1 VKTLIPCAHKQTDR
15 DHLWTRFERSARVE
29 RGTVLALASQ
39 SRSVNHVRPP
49 LFAFVIVCSLAAS
62 GAHAQSTAD
71 PPLLELTFSPAR
83 TVYFAE
89 SDREPD
95 FGSYGLGGAITVNL
109 TRFVGVEG
117 EIGGS
122 FGGPE
127 KLQMSSASG
136 PESKA
141 PNLLDYNGNLVFSAR
156 SRSSIVPYATAGV
169 GALVLFT
176 RQELADGQA
185 QTYFVGNVGGGVK
198 WLVRNRRWG
207 LRTDYRFLSV
217 ESKDDGPAV
226 FGHHA
231 RYGHRVYGAV
241 LVNLRAPNGV
251 SE

>member
-1 VKTLIPCAHKQTDR
+1 VSRIPV
-15 DHLWTRFERSARVE
+15 RSARVE
-29 RGTVLALASQ
+29 RGTVLALGFH
-39 SRSVNHVRPP
+39 SRGVNHLRPS
-49 LFAFVIVCSLAAS
+49 LLAFAIVCSLAS
-62 GAHAQSTAD
+62 SSAHAQSTAD
-71 PPLLELTFSPAR
+71 PPLLEFTLSPAR
-83 TVYFAE
+83 AVFFAE
-89 SDREPD
+89 SDAEPD
-95 FGSYGLGGAITVNL
+95 FSRYGLGAAITVNL
-109 TRFVGVEG
+109 SRVIGVEG

-122 FGGPE
+122 FNGPE
-127 KLQMSSASG
+127 KLQMSTASG
-136 PESKA
+136 LESSA

-176 RQELADGQA
+176 REELAHGQA

-198 WLVRNRRWG
+198 WLARNRRWG

-241 LVNLRAPNGV
+241 LVNLRAPNGA